1 MAMPVENDLDL
12 AALTLDGE
20 IIQASAE
27 DSGDEKVIVEFTETN
42 SSVFVEVSGYR
53 DVSSPYS
60 LAVTSLCNSD
70 RDCPENTRCIAE
82 TNLCEADAV
91 LQCGEDAFEPN
102 NREDQAATIS
112 SLPASIEAVLCGDDK
127 DWFSFEV
134 NRGDIIDI
142 LALFPRGVDLDL
154 EVLAASD
161 GRRVTS
167 ATGDARSNPERL
179 SLSYLE
185 EGTYLLGVS
194 RYVADDE
201 SDGDITYQLE
211 LAGRSGACVS
221 NRDCTT
227 GELPIC
233 DDGVCIET
241 GGGKALGEV
250 CGQDT
255 DCDENAD
262 FCYQGGAG
270 GQDNVCTV
278 LCDADSAC
286 TQLGDGAYCQPISWQ
301 AGACVP
307 ACVSNDDCGTFYVC
321 SDGRCAVDGTCRL
334 DSDCD
339 EGRVCRTTQN
349 GQRFCARPADAD
361 TCGLDAD
368 LEPNGRFTTA
378 VELPFGQRI
387 QDLRICND
395 DDDYFRFVTPSEG
408 GPWNLAFEATF
419 RTGTDIDIYAYD
431 ALGNLLGQA
440 ITPDET
446 TERIELTL
454 VASGEVFLRIDQ
466 FDSNQLAETIYSVL
480 ATIEASDLR
489 CTIEGAECEMTQP
502 TRSVCDEASGACTYI
517 EGAGLVGLGE
527 RCDSADDCVAEAD
540 LCPPQGVGEFPI
552 CTIACERDSDC
563 RDVGE
568 TNCVPVRRGLRL
580 CL

>member
-1 MAMPVENDLDL
+1 M
-12 AALTLDGE
+12 
-20 IIQASAE
+20 
-27 DSGDEKVIVEFTETN
+27 
-42 SSVFVEVSGYR
+42 R
-53 DVSSPYS
+53 
-60 LAVTSLCNSD
+60 
-70 RDCPENTRCIAE
+70 R
-82 TNLCEADAV
+82 
-91 LQCGEDAFEPN
+91 
-102 NREDQAATIS
+102 
-112 SLPASIEAVLCGDDK
+112 DK

-321 SDGRCAVDGTCRL
+321 SDGRCAVDGLVGLIVIVMRVEYAVPL
-334 DSDCD
+334 RMVKDS
-339 EGRVCRTTQN
+339 V
-349 GQRFCARPADAD
+349 
-361 TCGLDAD
+361 L
-368 LEPNGRFTTA
+368 
-378 VELPFGQRI
+378 
-387 QDLRICND
+387 DLRMQ
-395 DDDYFRFVTPSEG
+395 TPAVLTPTWNRMVDSRPQWNCPLGSASKIYVSAMMMMITLDLSPRVKVVPGTLHSRQRSERG
-408 GPWNLAFEATF
+408 LTSIFMHMT
-419 RTGTDIDIYAYD
+419 
-431 ALGNLLGQA
+431 LLNLLGQA

-446 TERIELTL
+446 TERIETTL

-466 FDSNQLAETIYSVL
+466 FDSNRLQNHI
-480 ATIEASDLR
+480 LR
-489 CTIEGAECEMTQP
+489 S
-502 TRSVCDEASGACTYI
+502 RDDR
-517 EGAGLVGLGE
+517 GE
-527 RCDSADDCVAEAD
+527 
-540 LCPPQGVGEFPI
+540 
-552 CTIACERDSDC
+552 
-563 RDVGE
+563 
-568 TNCVPVRRGLRL
+568 
-580 CL
+580 